1 MSRLIN
7 FCSVPSAL
15 PLPFLDRTSAALQ
28 DFQGSKISVMEN
40 SLLDRLIEF
49 MCEFEGVSA

>member
-7 FCSVPSAL
+7 FCSVPAAL
-15 PLPFLDRTSAALQ
+15 PLPVLDRTSAALQ

-40 SLLDRLIEF
+40 SLRDRLIEF

>member
-7 FCSVPSAL
+7 FCSVSAAL
-15 PLPFLDRTSAALQ
+15 PLPVLDRTSAALH
-28 DFQGSKISVMEN
+28 DFQGSKISVMEY
-40 SLLDRLIEF
+40 SLRDRLIEF